1 MVLLV
6 VGTGYVGLV
15 TGACLAE
22 MGHTVVCLDI
32 NQDKIRALRN
42 GKIPI
47 YEPGL
52 EELVARNAAAGRLQF
67 TDSYEFAVSRAEVCF
82 MAVDTPSGEDGSA
95 SLDSLFSAL
104 RCVAE
109 LAARPMIYVNKSTVP
124 VGTCGKAAR
133 LIDSVYKDR
142 GVELPFEVVS
152 NPEFL
157 KEGNAVQDCMKPDR
171 IIIGTRCDKT
181 AQVMKSIY
189 APFMVSHERVIIM
202 DPLSAEMTKYAANS
216 MLATRISFMNE
227 MAKLCEQNG
236 ADINKV
242 RVGMGAD
249 TRIGYTYL
257 YPGLGYGGSCLP
269 KDVRALRRHALEN
282 AVEMPLLAAVE
293 EINERQK
300 QLLGDK
306 IIRYFDGDMEGRAVG
321 ILGLSFKPGTDDMR
335 DAPSIILIKQ
345 LLASGARVQLYD
357 PVANETASQII
368 PDHENISWCENE
380 IEAARNADALALV
393 TEWKQFRFLNFTAL
407 LENMRGTAFFDGRNQ
422 YDPKE
427 MAKRGFDYFCIGR
440 KPLHTKS
447 PIQN

>member
-22 MGHTVVCLDI
+22 MGHTVICLDI
-32 NQDKIRALRN
+32 NQEKIQALQK

-52 EELVARNAAAGRLQF
+52 EEFVIRNTADGRLQF
-67 TDSYEFAVSRAEVCF
+67 TDSYEMTVSQAEVCF

-95 SLDSLFSAL
+95 SLDSLFSAV
-104 RCVAE
+104 RSVAE
-109 LAARPMIYVNKSTVP
+109 LAKRPMIYVNKSTVP
-124 VGTCGKAAR
+124 VGTCAKVTQ
-133 LIDSVYKDR
+133 LIQSIYKSR
-142 GVELPFEVVS
+142 NLTLPFEVVS

-171 IIIGTRCDKT
+171 IIIGTQSDE
-181 AQVMKSIY
+181 AGEVMKSIY
-189 APFMVSHERVIIM
+189 APFMVCRERVIIM

-227 MAKLCEQNG
+227 MASLCENNG

-242 RVGMGAD
+242 RIGMGAD

-269 KDVRALRRHALEN
+269 KDVRALRYQAAEHD
-282 AVEMPLLAAVE
+282 VSMPLLAAVE
-293 EINERQK
+293 DINERQK

-306 IIRYFDGDMEGRAVG
+306 ITHYFDGEMDGKIVG

-335 DAPSIILIKQ
+335 DAPSLILIKQ
-345 LLASGARVQLYD
+345 LLALGAKVQLYD
-357 PVANETASQII
+357 PVANHAASQII
-368 PDHENISWCENE
+368 PDHENISWCESE
-380 IEAARNADALALV
+380 IEAARDSDALALV

-440 KPLHTKS
+440 KPLHTKA

>member
-22 MGHTVVCLDI
+22 MGHTVICLDI
-32 NQDKIRALRN
+32 NKDKIQALRS

-52 EELVARNAAAGRLQF
+52 EEMVTRNTVDGRLQF
-67 TDSYEFAVSRAEVCF
+67 SDSYDHAVPQADVCF
-82 MAVDTPSGEDGSA
+82 MAVDTPSGDNGEA
-95 SLDSLFSAL
+95 SLKSLFSAL
-104 RCVAE
+104 QSIAE
-109 LAARPMIYVNKSTVP
+109 RMTRSLIFVNKSTVP
-124 VGTCGKAAR
+124 VGTCAQVSEFVAKTLAAR
-133 LIDSVYKDR
+133 NVKIPY
-142 GVELPFEVVS
+142 EVVS

-171 IIIGTRCDKT
+171 ILIGTNS
-181 AQVMKSIY
+181 AEAAEVMKSIY
-189 APFMVSHERVIIM
+189 APFMLSHERIIVM
-202 DPLSAEMTKYAANS
+202 DPASAEMTKYAANS

-227 MAKLCEQNG
+227 MAGLCELNG

-249 TRIGYTYL
+249 SRIGYTYL

-269 KDVRALRRHALEN
+269 KDVKALMHHAGEHEM
-282 AVEMPLLAAVE
+282 EMPLLSAVE
-293 EINERQK
+293 GINERQK
-300 QLLGDK
+300 QSLGEK
-306 IIRYFDGDMEGRAVG
+306 IIRYFGGDLAVNTVA

-335 DAPSIILIKQ
+335 FAPSLVLIRQ
-345 LLASGARVQLYD
+345 LLALGAKVRLFD
-357 PVANETASQII
+357 PVAMKAASQII
-368 PDHENISWCENE
+368 PDHENITWCESE
-380 IEAARNADALALV
+380 MEAVLDADAVALV

-407 LENMRGTAFFDGRNQ
+407 LENMRGNAFFDGRNQ

-427 MAKRGFDYFCIGR
+427 MAKRGFDYFSIGR